1 MVLEIHVLPTPA
13 GTASD
18 TYAHVRAAIDLIAAS
33 GLRFEVGAL
42 GTTVEGPPDAL
53 WALARLVH
61 ERTLTAGADRVVTTI
76 RIAESA
82 DGEVSMDHPL
92 ITAHRR

>member
-18 TYAHVRAAIDLIAAS
+18 TYAHVRAAID
-33 GLRFEVGAL
+33 LRFEVGAL

-92 ITAHRR
+92 ITAHGR